1 MLDKFNVGTLY
12 FRGYQERIVGSRSKV
27 RLLRVLFRFP
37 DSDFTGEDLG
47 RKAGVSKPMTHK
59 ALSELMEENLVA
71 RRVAGRAYLYRLVS
85 GSYSA
90 KLVAP
95 LFRDDDS
102 PLEGLAR
109 LLRKKFEG
117 SPVSSATLYGSV
129 VRGEENPDS
138 DIDIYVVLKRET
150 DRSRVEALVSELNRL
165 VLAMFGNRVSAIVKT
180 LEEARRAYRG
190 RHSLELSVE
199 SEGKLLTGLPLREL

>member
-1 MLDKFNVGTLY
+1 MLDKFNVVILY

-47 RKAGVSKPMTHK
+47 RKAGVSKPMAHK
-59 ALSELMEENLVA
+59 ALSELVEQNLVA
-71 RRVAGRAYLYRLVS
+71 RRVAGRAYLYRLVRE
-85 GSYSA
+85 SYSA

-109 LLRKKFEG
+109 LLGKKLEG
-117 SPVSSATLYGSV
+117 SPVASAILYGSV

-138 DIDIYVVLKRET
+138 DIDIYLVLKGES
-150 DRSRVEALVSELNRL
+150 DRGRVEALVSDLNRL
-165 VLAMFGNRVSAIVKT
+165 VLLMFGNRLSPMVKT
-180 LEEARRAYRG
+180 AGEARRAYRG
-190 RHSLELSVE
+190 RRSLELTVE
-199 SEGKLLTGLPLREL
+199 SEGRLLTGLALREL

>member
-1 MLDKFNVGTLY
+1 LY

-59 ALSELMEENLVA
+59 ALSELVEENLVA
-71 RRVAGRAYLYRLVS
+71 RRVAGRAYLYRLVPE
-85 GSYSA
+85 SYSA

-117 SPVSSATLYGSV
+117 SPISSATLYGSV
-129 VRGEENPDS
+129 VRGEEKPDS

-190 RHSLELSVE
+190 RRSLELAVE

>member
-1 MLDKFNVGTLY
+1 M
-12 FRGYQERIVGSRSKV
+12 GSRSKV

-59 ALSELMEENLVA
+59 ALLDLVEENLVA
-71 RRVAGRAYLYRLVS
+71 RRVAGRAYLYRLVQ

-109 LLRKKFEG
+109 LLRKKLEG
-117 SPVSSATLYGSV
+117 SQVASAILYGSV
-129 VRGEENPDS
+129 VRGEEKPDS
-138 DIDIYVVLKRET
+138 DIDIYLVLRRES
-150 DRSRVEALVSELNRL
+150 DRSRVDTLVSELNRL
-165 VLAMFGNRVSAIVKT
+165 VLAMFGNRLSPMVKT
-180 LEEARRAYRG
+180 VEESRRAYRG
-190 RHSLELSVE
+190 RRSLELAVE
-199 SEGKLLTGLPLREL
+199 SEGRLLTGLPLREL

>member
-1 MLDKFNVGTLY
+1 LY

-27 RLLRVLFRFP
+27 RLLRVLFGFP
-37 DSDFTGEDLG
+37 DLDFTGEDLG

-59 ALSELMEENLVA
+59 ALSELVEENLVA
-71 RRVAGRAYLYRLVS
+71 RRVAGRAYLYRLVP

-117 SPVSSATLYGSV
+117 SPVASATLYGSV
-129 VRGEENPDS
+129 VRGEEKPDS
-138 DIDIYVVLKRET
+138 DIDIYLVLRRET
-150 DRSRVEALVSELNRL
+150 DRGKVEALISETNRS

-190 RHSLELSVE
+190 RRSLELAVE

>member
-1 MLDKFNVGTLY
+1 MLDKFNVVILY

-59 ALSELMEENLVA
+59 ALSELMEENLVV

-109 LLRKKFEG
+109 LLGKKFEG

-129 VRGEENPDS
+129 VRGEEKPDS

-150 DRSRVEALVSELNRL
+150 DRSRVEALISELNRL

-180 LEEARRAYRG
+180 L
-190 RHSLELSVE
+190 
-199 SEGKLLTGLPLREL
+199 

>member
-1 MLDKFNVGTLY
+1 
-12 FRGYQERIVGSRSKV
+12 
-27 RLLRVLFRFP
+27 
-37 DSDFTGEDLG
+37 
-47 RKAGVSKPMTHK
+47 MTHK
-59 ALSELMEENLVA
+59 ALSELMEENLVG

-109 LLRKKFEG
+109 FLKKKFEG
-117 SPVSSATLYGSV
+117 SLLTSATLYGSV
-129 VRGEENPDS
+129 VRGEEKPDS
-138 DIDIYVVLKRET
+138 DIDIYLVVRRET
-150 DRSRVEALVSELNRL
+150 DRSRVETLISETNRL
-165 VLAMFGNRVSAIVKT
+165 VLAEFGNRVSAIVKT
-180 LEEARRAYRG
+180 LEEARKAYRG
-190 RHSLELSVE
+190 RRSLELAVE

>member
-1 MLDKFNVGTLY
+1 MVALY

-47 RKAGVSKPMTHK
+47 RKAGVSKPMTHR
-59 ALSELMEENLVA
+59 ALSELVEENLVA

-95 LFRDDDS
+95 LFRDSDS

-109 LLRKKFEG
+109 LLKKKLEG
-117 SPVSSATLYGSV
+117 SSIASATVFGSV
-129 VRGEENPDS
+129 VRGEEKPDS
-138 DIDIYVVLKRET
+138 DIDIYLVLRRES
-150 DRSRVEALVSELNRL
+150 DRTRVEALVSELNHA
-165 VLAMFGNRVSAIVKT
+165 VIAMFGNRLSPMVKT
-180 LEEARRAYRG
+180 VEEAKRAYREQ
-190 RHSLELSVE
+190 RSLELAVE
-199 SEGKLLTGLPLREL
+199 SEGRLLTGRPLREL

>member
-1 MLDKFNVGTLY
+1 MY

-59 ALSELMEENLVA
+59 ALSELMEENLVV

-109 LLRKKFEG
+109 LLGKKFEG

-129 VRGEENPDS
+129 VRGEEKPDS

-150 DRSRVEALVSELNRL
+150 DRSRVEALISELNRL